1 MLEGRIR
8 KRARVSII
16 QAATTCH
23 ERPWLDFISTPPLG
37 RRASSKVDIREIHKL
52 CGWRRVR
59 RRRDCN
65 LLRIKLMNINHR
77 PPARFTSPPTPMHFV
92 LVSYTRSNHDPFP
105 SHPILPFVSRRP
117 LSRRSRSPLFF
128 FPSPF
133 FLPLINSNRARW
145 CQSPGSL
152 FQLEE
157 FMLSRHAP
165 RPTNNHTIS
174 FVVARDDGLLRSLS
188 ATDQQFFPCLANQ
201 LVLNRFEVR
210 INPTRNFLR
219 CLNTKLYL

>member
-133 FLPLINSNRARW
+133 FLLLLIRIELDGVKVPVLYSSSRSLCFLDTHLAPRIITPFLSSLLETMDCFDHCPRPINNFSRAWQINS
-145 CQSPGSL
+145 
-152 FQLEE
+152 F
-157 FMLSRHAP
+157 
-165 RPTNNHTIS
+165 
-174 FVVARDDGLLRSLS
+174 
-188 ATDQQFFPCLANQ
+188 
-201 LVLNRFEVR
+201 
-210 INPTRNFLR
+210 
-219 CLNTKLYL
+219 